1 MSQAEATTSAS
12 ISEENRKRPLELAR
26 AAALE
31 TKLAVVGLGVV
42 SLHVFDDSFLQREPG
57 TAAVDHLLSGL
68 VPLAVLIGTAMLYHR
83 LRPGL
88 RATLAVVLGVLGIVI
103 GGSEAAYYGPKEGLS
118 ADDYTGLLAVA
129 GGLLLVAVG
138 AATLWRTRR
147 RDDAIAWRYTRRVLL
162 ATASVLVGSF
172 VLFPLALSYGFTHI
186 ARTETAQGSLGAQY
200 TAVAFDASDGLRL
213 KGWFVPSRNGATVIV
228 FPGRKGT
235 QKHARMLVRH
245 GYGVL
250 VFDRRGEGE
259 SEGDPNALGWGFDR
273 DLKGALAFLRG
284 RPDVDANRIG
294 GLGLSV
300 GGEAL
305 LQTAAETRDL
315 KAVVSDGAGSRSVR
329 EDTVHMRLAKVP
341 EIVFSGVM
349 TSGTALFSNQPPPPN
364 LKRLAGEIR
373 PTPVFFI
380 YAERGAGG
388 EDNNP
393 DYYKAKH
400 GAKQIWKIATSHT
413 HGLSARPKEYD
424 RRVIGF
430 FDRSLRAE

>member
-12 ISEENRKRPLELAR
+12 ISEESRKRPLELAR

-129 GGLLLVAVG
+129 GGL
-138 AATLWRTRR
+138 
-147 RDDAIAWRYTRRVLL
+147 
-162 ATASVLVGSF
+162 
-172 VLFPLALSYGFTHI
+172 
-186 ARTETAQGSLGAQY
+186 
-200 TAVAFDASDGLRL
+200 
-213 KGWFVPSRNGATVIV
+213 
-228 FPGRKGT
+228 
-235 QKHARMLVRH
+235 
-245 GYGVL
+245 VL

-341 EIVFSGVM
+341 EIAVSGVM
-349 TSGTALFSNQPPPPN
+349 TAGMALFSNQPPPPN
-364 LKRLAGEIR
+364 LKRLAGEIG

-393 DYYKAKH
+393 DYYEAKH
-400 GAKQIWKIATSHT
+400 GPKQIWKIATSHT

-430 FDRSLRAE
+430 FDRSLRAG